1 MGTGQALI
9 EFAGAGESV
18 APVAAAPAPA
28 AKAEPEAVVV
38 EGNGEV
44 MKAPMGGT
52 VLEFKVK
59 PGDTVKKG
67 DVVLVYE
74 AMKMENNLTS
84 DREGT
89 IAALLIE
96 EGEVMATDQPI
107 IEFGA
112 VKGGAKPAPA
122 PAAKPA
128 PAPAAKQAAAPAPK
142 AEVKSVNPVD
152 INKALSPV
160 EGGTAAKS
168 VLPTGRKENT
178 PTLKLGEG
186 TTLEINVSP
195 DGGISIRIT
204 TGK

>member
-1 MGTGQALI
+1 
-9 EFAGAGESV
+9 
-18 APVAAAPAPA
+18 
-28 AKAEPEAVVV
+28 
-38 EGNGEV
+38 
-44 MKAPMGGT
+44 
-52 VLEFKVK
+52 
-59 PGDTVKKG
+59 
-67 DVVLVYE
+67 
-74 AMKMENNLTS
+74 MKMENNLTS

-112 VKGGAKPAPA
+112 VKGGAKPAAA
-122 PAAKPA
+122 PKPA
-128 PAPAAKQAAAPAPK
+128 PAPAAKPAAAPAPK
-142 AEVKSVNPVD
+142 AEAKSVNPVD

-178 PTLKLGEG
+178 PTLKLAEG

>member
-1 MGTGQALI
+1 
-9 EFAGAGESV
+9 
-18 APVAAAPAPA
+18 
-28 AKAEPEAVVV
+28 
-38 EGNGEV
+38 

-112 VKGGAKPAPA
+112 VKGGAKPAA
-122 PAAKPA
+122 KPAAAPKPA
-128 PAPAAKQAAAPAPK
+128 PAPAAKPAAAPAPK
-142 AEVKSVNPVD
+142 AEAKGVNPVD

-178 PTLKLGEG
+178 PTLKLAEG